1 MNNEVKSLISGFGAA
16 ALSAAVIF
24 GGYALVERIEERR
37 LVKQY
42 KKVRAKA
49 VAAEKRK
56 VK

>member
-24 GGYALVERIEERR
+24 GGYALVERVEERR

-56 VK
+56 AK